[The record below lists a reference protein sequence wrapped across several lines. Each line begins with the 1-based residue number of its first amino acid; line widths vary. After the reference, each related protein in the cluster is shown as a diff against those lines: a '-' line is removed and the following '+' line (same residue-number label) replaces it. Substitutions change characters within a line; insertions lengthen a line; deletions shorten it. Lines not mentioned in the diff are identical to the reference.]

1 MYQFLLFKK
10 SSLTKPFI
18 TGVSLRTKCGLAQ
31 GPLAYFLGPSLSCLP
46 TKYITPPSPWPP
58 HWAFEWSRALAVM
71 WRAHWSIPKGQNK
84 ITAWPDGTAHS
95 LPGQQQALVHTKP
108 NCVGGAYRRN
118 QQLKPGFSKAD
129 GLQVVS
135 RHSHVS
141 PGCSG
146 DALSSPPPLPR
157 NPWPGLLLIPFLVS
171 FYRTTFQTSRV
182 LFVNSLPF

>member
-1 MYQFLLFKK
+1 MEASTSTLTFDLILLTLGCCICQFSLLKK

-95 LPGQQQALVHTKP
+95 AWPAAGLGAHKTKLCRWLPTE
-108 NCVGGAYRRN
+108 GASGSNLASARQMVYRWSVDT
-118 QQLKPGFSKAD
+118 L
-129 GLQVVS
+129 
-135 RHSHVS
+135 
-141 PGCSG
+141 
-146 DALSSPPPLPR
+146 
-157 NPWPGLLLIPFLVS
+157 
-171 FYRTTFQTSRV
+171 T
-182 LFVNSLPF
+182 